1 MDGYERWW
9 LAPSVPAPS
18 MMPLPSTQMPQSA
31 MDLVSIAARGL
42 GRTPGAS
49 SRPVSRMTAC
59 PASSQDSTLAHRLP
73 ELLELPQP
81 VNGFAAGLR
90 GRRSC
95 CPGQGVELDDLFLRL
110 AAVGR
115 KLD

>member
-1 MDGYERWW
+1 M
-9 LAPSVPAPS
+9 S
-18 MMPLPSTQMPQSA
+18 
-31 MDLVSIAARGL
+31 LVSIATG
-42 GRTPGAS
+42 GPSRTPGAS
-49 SRPVSRMTAC
+49 SRPVSRMTAR